1 MTLPIL
7 LKRLEKTVAD
17 NSPAILTGMAVVG
30 TLTTAYLTG
39 KATFKAA
46 DIIRIEN
53 LHRDDRHE
61 DDLGVKDASLLV
73 WKLYIPA
80 VTSAA
85 FTCTAIICA
94 NRIGTRRATALAAA
108 YSISER
114 AFDEYKE
121 KVVEKLGQGRERE
134 IHEKLAQ
141 ERAEKA
147 KNTEVIITGTGEVL
161 CYDTITGR
169 LFKSD
174 MEKLRKAQ
182 NDLNEQL
189 INNVYASLGDFYN
202 LIGLP
207 ATPYSEEVGWNTD
220 KLLEITFSSVLIDG
234 VPCIALEYSVSPV
247 RDYWGCP

>member
-1 MTLPIL
+1 MSLPIL

-46 DIIRIEN
+46 EIIAADEFRGGVS
-53 LHRDDRHE
+53 DDPIQRFKE
-61 DDLGVKDASLLV
+61 RSKLV

-80 VTSAA
+80 VVSGT

-108 YSISER
+108 YTISER

-134 IHEKLAQ
+134 IHEELAQ

>member
-30 TLTTAYLTG
+30 TVTTAYLTG
-39 KATFKAA
+39 KATIKAVEIMHHEAEAQLIDMYDFKPKYVF
-46 DIIRIEN
+46 E
-53 LHRDDRHE
+53 
-61 DDLGVKDASLLV
+61 KV

-85 FTCTAIICA
+85 FTCTAIVCA

-121 KVVEKLGQGRERE
+121 KVVEKFGQGKERE
-134 IHEKLAQ
+134 IHEELAQ

>member
-1 MTLPIL
+1 
-7 LKRLEKTVAD
+7 
-17 NSPAILTGMAVVG
+17 MAVVG
-30 TLTTAYLTG
+30 TVTTAYLTG
-39 KATFKAA
+39 KATIKAVEIMHHEAEAQLIDMYDFKPKYVF
-46 DIIRIEN
+46 E
-53 LHRDDRHE
+53 
-61 DDLGVKDASLLV
+61 KV

-85 FTCTAIICA
+85 FTCTAIVCA

-121 KVVEKLGQGRERE
+121 KVVEKFGQGKERE
-134 IHEKLAQ
+134 IHEELAQ